1 MRVTRSSRLEWGLRL
16 ALGIGAA
23 GLTIAAPLAAQTET
37 SRPAVAAT
45 ETILRVAG
53 VGSIAAHPEVMT
65 VTVGVVTTGESA
77 AAALDANNRKLA
89 PVIAV
94 LRAAGI
100 PAEQIQSSD
109 LSVEPQ
115 FADTRNAV
123 VDRILGFRAS
133 SAVTVQ
139 SRDLGSAGDLVSALF
154 DAGAN
159 SISGPEFA
167 VAEENVERLTRL
179 AEAEA
184 LREARAQADAT
195 AAALGM
201 RVARVLW
208 VSDSQVQLGKGSGY
222 IIVTGS
228 RIARTPIEPGEI
240 TVEASYNLEFALVP
254 LPAR

>member
-1 MRVTRSSRLEWGLRL
+1 MTQARWLGLGAL
-16 ALGIGAA
+16 ALGMG
-23 GLTIAAPLAAQTET
+23 APLAAQTEMA
-37 SRPAVAAT
+37 RPVVAAE
-45 ETILRVAG
+45 ETILRVQG
-53 VGSIAAHPEVMT
+53 VGRIAAAPEVMT
-65 VTVGVVTTGESA
+65 ITVGVVTTGESA

-94 LRAAGI
+94 LRDAGI
-100 PAEQIQSSD
+100 PPEQIQTSG
-109 LSVEPQ
+109 LSVDPQ
-115 FADTRNAV
+115 FADTRNAT

-133 SAVTVQ
+133 GAVTVE
-139 SRDLGSAGDLVSALF
+139 SRDLASAGDLVSALF

-167 VAEENVERLTRL
+167 VAEENVERLTRS

-195 AAALGM
+195 ASALGM
-201 RVARVLW
+201 RVARVLL
-208 VSDSQVQLGKGSGY
+208 VSDSQVQMSKGNGA
-222 IIVTGS
+222 IVVTGS

-240 TVEASYNLEFALVP
+240 TLEARYSLEFALEP

>member
-1 MRVTRSSRLEWGLRL
+1 MHGGKIMAKSGWLGIAAV
-16 ALGIGAA
+16 ALG
-23 GLTIAAPLAAQTET
+23 TAAPLAAQTELA
-37 SRPAVAAT
+37 RPMVAAN
-45 ETILRVAG
+45 ETILRVEG
-53 VGSIAAHPEVMT
+53 VGRIAAAPEVMAF
-65 VTVGVVTTGESA
+65 TVGVVTTGESA

-94 LRAAGI
+94 LREAGI
-100 PAEQIQSSD
+100 PPEQIQSSD

-115 FADTRNAV
+115 FADTRNATA
-123 VDRILGFRAS
+123 DRILGFRAS

-139 SRDLGSAGDLVSALF
+139 SRDLERAGDLVSALF

-159 SISGPEFA
+159 SITGPEFA
-167 VAEENVERLTRL
+167 VAEENVEALTRR

-201 RVARVLW
+201 RVARVLL
-208 VSDSQVQLGKGSGY
+208 VSDSQVQLSKGSGY
-222 IIVTGS
+222 IVVTGS

-240 TVEASYNLEFALVP
+240 TVEARYDLEFALVP
-254 LPAR
+254 LPAG

>member
-1 MRVTRSSRLEWGLRL
+1 MAKSGWLGIAAV
-16 ALGIGAA
+16 ALG
-23 GLTIAAPLAAQTET
+23 IAAPLAAQTEMA
-37 SRPAVAAT
+37 RPLVAAN
-45 ETILRVAG
+45 ETILRVQG
-53 VGSIAAHPEVMT
+53 VGRIAAAPEVMT
-65 VTVGVVTTGESA
+65 VTVGVLTTGESA

-94 LRAAGI
+94 LRDAGI
-100 PAEQIQSSD
+100 PPEQIQTSG
-109 LSVEPQ
+109 LSVDPQ
-115 FADTRNAV
+115 FADARNAT

-133 SAVTVQ
+133 SAVTVE
-139 SRDLGSAGDLVSALF
+139 SRDLASAGDLVSALF

-167 VAEENVERLTRL
+167 VADENIERLTRR

-195 AAALGM
+195 ASALGM
-201 RVARVLW
+201 RVARVLL
-208 VSDSQVQLGKGSGY
+208 VSDSQVQMSEGNGA
-222 IIVTGS
+222 IVVTGS

-240 TVEASYNLEFALVP
+240 TVEARHNLEFALEP